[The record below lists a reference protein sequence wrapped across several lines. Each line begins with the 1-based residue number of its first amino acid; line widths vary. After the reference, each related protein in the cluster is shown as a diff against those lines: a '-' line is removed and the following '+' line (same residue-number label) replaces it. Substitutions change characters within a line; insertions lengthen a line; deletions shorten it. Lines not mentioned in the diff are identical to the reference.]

1 MRKQATCS
9 RDITARAPERPIRL
23 VPGQREQAVQLLVRA
38 FLEDDAYKFV
48 FPSLEERTRSLG
60 RYWDAVLEY
69 SLILGQV
76 YTTRDL
82 HGVACWLPSGSFFAS
97 LWAVARTRFAAYRAM
112 LSFSKEAQRR
122 FVALGRYSE
131 EIKKQFAPTPHL
143 LLGLLGVDPVS
154 QRQGIGTRLL
164 LDGLSICDA
173 KGLPCYLDTGENNLA
188 FYQKHGFAI
197 VHSGRVPDG
206 GPGVWAMLRMPNK
219 GTI

>member
-1 MRKQATCS
+1 MEKQATY
-9 RDITARAPERPIRL
+9 ARNETLLAPERPIRL
-23 VPGQREQAVQLLVRA
+23 EPGQREQAAQLLARA

-48 FPSLEERTRSLG
+48 FPDLEERTRSLG

-82 HGVACWLPSGSFFAS
+82 HGVACWLPSSSFFAS

-112 LSFSKEAQRR
+112 LGLGKDAQRR

-143 LLGLLGVDPVS
+143 VLGLLGVDPVS
-154 QRQGIGTRLL
+154 QGQGIGTRLV
-164 LDGLSICDA
+164 LDGLAIGDA

-206 GPGVWAMLRMPNK
+206 GPGFWAMLRMPK
-219 GTI
+219 RRI